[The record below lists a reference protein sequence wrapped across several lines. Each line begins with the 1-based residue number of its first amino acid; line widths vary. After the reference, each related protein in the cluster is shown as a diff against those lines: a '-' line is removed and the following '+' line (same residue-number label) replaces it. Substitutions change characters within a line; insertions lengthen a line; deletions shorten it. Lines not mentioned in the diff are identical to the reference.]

1 VDATRRIM
9 AEPGEKTPA
18 LAINDKVTLT
28 ILVSSSM
35 GGNSRVTRQGAPHGG
50 LPPDEA
56 HALTNVTQ

>member
-1 VDATRRIM
+1 M